1 MLSTTRFT
9 HLAPALLITRNS
21 QTLDTILFSVLLDN
35 LVTGRY
41 LVSLL
46 CSHDDAAEKDRGG
59 AGNSTDVATNVLF
72 TRSNSSLA
80 SIVLRCISF

>member
-41 LVSLL
+41 LVALVLVEWAIIPLL
-46 CSHDDAAEKDRGG
+46 HLIK
-59 AGNSTDVATNVLF
+59 L
-72 TRSNSSLA
+72 
-80 SIVLRCISF
+80 